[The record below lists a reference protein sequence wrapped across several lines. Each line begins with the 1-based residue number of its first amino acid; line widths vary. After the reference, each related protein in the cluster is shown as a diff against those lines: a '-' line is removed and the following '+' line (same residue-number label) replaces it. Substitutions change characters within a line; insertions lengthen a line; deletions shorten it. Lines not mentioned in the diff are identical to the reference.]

1 MITKNSRKKTSPIEA
16 LKQGSFTAVKGIDET
31 AAHLSVDTVS
41 YTKNFDIDT
50 DGGLILRKPIV
61 CVEELPVLNI
71 DGFETLTEVIYA
83 GYLYDKE
90 YLLIIRKEDSLQWLG
105 IFKNG
110 TPATLRLCWNSWE
123 DYAEHNTAPDTA
135 FSGFYNISNI
145 DFTKVSAVNTATS
158 TVFTGCF
165 VNIAANDFRRVGATY
180 INETDTDLFY
190 TNLYDVTEP
199 SGSVYK
205 PRTLIL
211 TKSTALDKT
220 FDLKIVTPD
229 ITTIQ
234 SADTLA
240 LDPNLDLDNPYSIRD
255 AYNTSAPTVK
265 NIIPYIPT
273 YSVGGKT
280 VPSLDVISSVSETV
294 DTQHTVTAP
303 NVLISYEPT
312 DAYGLSQKADV
323 SYTEGSGRFGWSFPP
338 KPLPNDFVSSYHINT
353 ALCRDFKISGA
364 LNFWVYVQSE
374 LGQAYS
380 EGYVCFRVGEL
391 VSTSVLTAIS
401 GDVSLE
407 TAPFADRPDM
417 DYVTN
422 IRTSFAGDIDNKLSV
437 GSPSVISL
445 LENLPSS
452 CLSRMFLQFENNS
465 YNDTVITNDV
475 HGLGSHVTI
484 TVLKNAPNSLALYA
498 PVGYVFTVT
507 FTYPKHATGY
517 TWERAQYLFEHIE
530 EVE

>member
-16 LKQGSFTAVKGIDET
+16 LRQGSFTAVKGIDET
-31 AAHLSVDTVS
+31 AAPLAVDTVS

-50 DGGLILRKPIV
+50 DGGLVLRKPII
-61 CVEELPVLNI
+61 CVEEFPVLNI
-71 DGFETLTEVIYA
+71 EGFEALTNVIYA
-83 GYLYDKE
+83 SYLYDKE
-90 YLLIIRKEDSLQWLG
+90 YLLIIRKEGSLQWLG
-105 IFKNG
+105 IFNNG
-110 TPATLRLCWNSWE
+110 VPATLRLCWNSWE
-123 DYAEHNTAPDTA
+123 DYAEYNTVPDTV

-145 DFTKVSAVNTATS
+145 DFTKVSTVNTATS

-165 VNIAANDFRRVGATY
+165 VNIASNDFRRVGATY

-255 AYNTSAPTVK
+255 AYNTAAPTVK

-280 VPSLDVISSVSETV
+280 VPSLDVITSISETA
-294 DTQHTVTAP
+294 DAQHTATAP

-323 SYTEGSGRFGWSFPP
+323 SYTVGSGRFGWSFPP
-338 KPLPNDFVSSYHINT
+338 KPLPNDFVSPYHINT

-364 LNFWVYVQSE
+364 LNFWVRVQSE
-374 LGQAYS
+374 LGQAHS
-380 EGYVCFRVGEL
+380 EGCVCFRVGKL
-391 VSTSVLTAIS
+391 VSTSILDTIS
-401 GDVSLE
+401 GNVYLD

-422 IRTSFAGDIDNKLSV
+422 IRTSFAGVIDYTLSTV
-437 GSPSVISL
+437 SPAIISS
-445 LENLPSS
+445 LEALPSS
-452 CLSRMFLQFENNS
+452 RLSSMFLQFENNS
-465 YNDTVITNDV
+465 YNDTIIPNDV
-475 HGLGSHVTI
+475 HGLGSHITL
-484 TVLKNAPNSLALYA
+484 TVLKNAPYSLSSYA
-498 PVGYVFTVT
+498 PVGYVFTVE
-507 FTYPKHATGY
+507 FTYPKHAAEY

-530 EVE
+530 EV